1 MTRPGQD
8 PSRPPEGLA
17 PVGSNGQALRSR
29 SSSYDNHAW
38 RQFMDRGGVSQ
49 VGQDLTVRISGS
61 GQIPPLGG
69 Q

>member
-8 PSRPPEGLA
+8 LSRPPERLA

-29 SSSYDNHAW
+29 SSSHDNHAW
-38 RQFMDRGGVSQ
+38 RRFMDRGGVSQ

-61 GQIPPLGG
+61 GQIPP
-69 Q
+69 

>member
-17 PVGSNGQALRSR
+17 PVGSNRQARRSR
-29 SSSYDNHAW
+29 TSRRDNHAW

-49 VGQDLTVRISGS
+49 VAQDLTVRISGS
-61 GQIPPLGG
+61 GRTPP
-69 Q
+69 